1 MKTKKAIAIIMAI
14 IMVFSMCSC
23 AGNSGKPEEKE
34 PASTSAEETTKETSE
49 EVAKTTTKGTSEE
62 ASDDKENE
70 LGLTDSEMKG
80 IYEEIEKALQ
90 EEYLDVNNIKVE
102 DFAIPTDDESWEYF
116 SSYCS
121 SRNFHV
127 DGITEEDIRER
138 TKDTVSLSEDY
149 VNIMSIVSCSFCDYL
164 EQNDRKD
171 VLNLIMVDENILT
184 LIKNLI
190 SSNVFADTTE

>member
-116 SSYCS
+116 SS
-121 SRNFHV
+121 
-127 DGITEEDIRER
+127 
-138 TKDTVSLSEDY
+138 
-149 VNIMSIVSCSFCDYL
+149 
-164 EQNDRKD
+164 
-171 VLNLIMVDENILT
+171 
-184 LIKNLI
+184 
-190 SSNVFADTTE
+190 